1 MRLFCLRSL
10 AGRAACGEQ
19 EIAIAVCRHAHADG
33 VRESSSK
40 AAMALAAYINEGP
53 PPM

>member
-1 MRLFCLRSL
+1 MNSL
-10 AGRAACGEQ
+10 YSEGGREN
-19 EIAIAVCRHAHADG
+19 
-33 VRESSSK
+33 SSK